1 MRKAG
6 LSSVTLIALVAILA
20 LPSSA
25 SAATVVGKTNKGGS
39 CRWETI
45 AARAGTAITFGGRVF
60 DCSAR
65 FGIRSVEGRGFL
77 YEDPPNFTEIKDL
90 TQGGAGNA
98 PYERSATFE
107 DGEED
112 VDYASVWKAAVVIRT
127 GKNFR
132 KPKKPERWKDPGR
145 HCRVYSTFRSGDTL
159 GCQLEQPI

>member
-1 MRKAG
+1 MRRAG
-6 LSSVTLIALVAILA
+6 LSSVTLIALVALLA

-25 SAATVVGKTNKGGS
+25 SAATVVGQTNKGGS

-45 AARAGTAITFGGRVF
+45 AARAGTAMTFGGRVF

-77 YEDPPNFTEIKDL
+77 YEDPPNFTEIKDI
-90 TQGGAGNA
+90 TQAGAGNV

-112 VDYASVWKAAVVIRT
+112 VDYASVWKASVVIRA

-132 KPKKPERWKDPGR
+132 KPKKPERWVDPGR
-145 HCRVYSTFRSGDTL
+145 HCRVYTTFRSGDTL
-159 GCQLEQPI
+159 GCRLQQDF